1 MEELRKQTETLPLAP
16 VAPSPTPMPLPLSAP
31 GPTTVPGAPTG
42 EDRFQQLIREAAQR
56 RDGVQPAVPTPAPD
70 PKAAMDAF
78 IAMQGAA
85 PTDLGIPEFMPTVT
99 PKPRLT
105 PQQHGARLEKDVIAP
120 WELLDVYS
128 ETGWELAKQIPK
140 IATGRWDELEAPV
153 LFTQD
158 SYLAGEKAS
167 IESFQSR
174 PWWQQII
181 LGIVFDPFG
190 PPVGAGTLAATTKG
204 LLRLATKG
212 IVKGA
217 RIPFK
222 SRRLAV
228 ELLEEGE
235 DGIKIKPELEIT
247 NPEIIQESVNNMPAE
262 KIAFIYGKVDE
273 DAGAYIR
280 FFDESELP
288 KFQDLEARG
297 LGIIQYKGQR
307 GVTNQF
313 RNYRERVHRS
323 QMDED
328 AALPYE
334 PAPGPEVVAPEP
346 IPAPARA
353 PERAPARAVEE
364 PPMSL
369 EQLEAEYRRL
379 DPQVSELGQ
388 QADAAITVFDQVE
401 GYEKFL
407 NSLRAL
413 AKNFDERPGQIPNSV
428 LNRLMPSLRLPRGS
442 SSFEAL
448 DPIASQWNTQW
459 NLGVAPGPENKVL
472 VDDVLQ
478 AAFRQIKTLD
488 SAKALVRE
496 AAEVKQQ
503 FGRIQRRM
511 KAQGIKEGVGAI
523 DQPRSLDVAPSPAV
537 ADEVVDEFLEGRPRG
552 VTEIEGPSGY
562 LPLPIQM
569 AKENNPTQL
578 LHAFKRIV
586 WYEGN
591 NPDDVMEPS
600 FLIKQAWDGWINVLQ
615 RAHLEVVGTDH
626 AAAALL
632 EKIQAGVRSIPIDS
646 LTTRQVM
653 RELDNLLDAVKNR
666 VDYTPPGAVA
676 PSPAE
681 TTPRVRIVSEDVKQT
696 RIRIIRDKPR
706 VRVIEESPLSDPLP
720 IDIPPSAPGIGV
732 HRVYHGT
739 DQVFDAFDE
748 GAQSINALYGPGVY
762 TTESA
767 SVASRYA
774 ITKSMGL
781 DVPVPDLPFNVWS
794 MDIAVTK
801 FLDIDAVPDK
811 ELLDILRSEGHWTY
825 ELPPNW
831 TNHDLYQ
838 FLTKQFGDKA
848 SVNDWLINHGY
859 DTITHIGGVRTGTDP
874 HRVWVSLDSKIASP
888 AFGSGKPSAA
898 TMIDPAEIVPP
909 PAAAPERAGLF
920 GPEDVVPEPLI
931 QAVPSPKEMAE
942 GGMLQWIVPDTDVRA
957 IIDQHGEFMVVVK
970 DVNGH
975 RAMMKAS
982 DFLKLQD
989 NQAFMDRVREVFVN
1003 RNYDKL
1009 RDTIEATD
1017 GFMKG
1022 LVLRNILD
1030 EVDETLLPGAL
1041 PGGELADI
1049 SGVKLTSEG
1058 SVFPAQKEKFVVM
1071 ITNSGIRRVL
1081 TSLGIKE
1088 VKLEPPYKFGLGE
1101 QGNYSPS
1108 EGIIRINIDAE
1119 DPTHTMF
1126 HELGHALLEEMD
1138 ETALAALLQR
1148 AKLSTD
1154 PTVEGLL
1161 SLARRAE
1168 RTGAIDAAG
1177 VEDEAHYLLEAAV
1190 NLVFTDP
1197 TFNPDIFARLSIE
1210 DRIIEHA
1217 PRPRPDPEQAPG
1229 TFMQQGMDLGEEA
1242 GAAPP
1247 IQGGLDMGAAGR
1259 GVEQTPLLD
1268 ADQIAQKAEIN
1279 RQRKAGQGGMFDD
1292 MEGLA
1297 QLERINGTP
1306 GTQYVLE
1313 VSYGRPAPLST
1324 TTVTVEG
1331 ISRTQHRWMVKTDM
1345 VESRRAFQEADNLE
1359 EFNFQEEV
1367 VGWITKFEDEDVYRI
1382 HALGDTI
1389 ADPGVALGNG
1399 PSLQAVIRGIIWDVN
1414 NNQMAFKLENGT
1426 IVPFGEYGGGGG
1438 SWRRRHIRADYTGEP
1453 GQLRLH
1459 RDINEAI
1466 LNLRKRKQLLQRIA
1480 GEADQPAR
1488 AVARMRAQIS
1498 QEADRLTAL
1507 LNNIVDATYEQITTV
1522 PSNQLRRAAY
1532 TETSTVTAVSST
1544 ERSGL
1549 LISRG
1554 AEVEMQGMGRNVTE
1568 QALEAQQRLGD
1579 HRYTKQLLE
1588 KVINE
1593 QEEGWEGTV
1602 SIIREDLEDEANAL
1616 GILADLMAEEGSDAS
1631 RGLVRGLRDEI
1642 YDEIGT
1648 VDPKF
1653 QGGWGSMYE
1662 QAGGGRTARP
1672 PGGWAGED
1680 PALQRQLDQIMER
1693 AAQNGERIQYP
1704 GTGPMADDEIG
1715 RFADSPPPPR
1725 IPTIVSEPGQGFIR
1739 LPNLRHIREF
1749 LTQDIVDETNP
1760 MVQWIYQY
1768 TPMNWVD
1775 KSVNAITPAA
1785 KLKIA
1790 YMMAQV
1796 ADDQYLEVLMQSVW
1810 DVYAKSAPR
1819 TFFGKRIPGPLR
1831 KLLPGTGIMDIP
1843 INWKTGSWGDS
1854 GIQWNDIWEN
1864 YNGIHKAQVDKY
1876 ADRLDGNLRKL
1887 IAEFAN
1893 IVNTEVENLRKINGL
1908 PERRRFR
1915 PVGEVYFP
1923 RKGVRKYDEATKR
1936 YYDFEKPSNPNHERL
1951 WMTAQD
1957 VYEKHG
1963 IDFMSDP
1970 RAVLELHV
1978 RQALKEIRHFQME
1991 EMIEE
1996 LGFAVKV
2003 SELVDPAIV
2012 AARADALG
2020 AWQAAQKALKAAVRA
2035 KYGEELQTR
2044 IGKLIADMNID
2055 LGLDADISRAQAA
2068 LRAERGT
2075 VRADLAGEVLKLT
2088 ADESRAKIAFYQ
2100 ARQNY
2105 RKAVNR
2111 ARDREYIQLT
2121 DDHSPLWGGTL
2132 KAGIHPITPNRFKTK
2147 FFLTEDAQHIEDY
2160 IKGLD
2165 PDNAG
2170 VTATT
2175 FNTLANTSR
2184 FLASVGDFAMPFQ
2197 HLLPVMWRRP
2207 DVWVNA
2213 TFNHYR
2219 AFWDPTVQA
2228 RLVRDNIDDYWE
2240 LALNGVP
2247 VGDPEFFAALS
2258 PGQGIDFDA
2267 ILRKVELKGLENMSG
2282 VERTALKHVRSAQRL
2297 GRGLGRQTF
2306 GRFQTSYQTG
2316 LGFARVLLYKALKN
2330 NKKWASDKNQLF
2342 SYIRNMTGGLDSRR
2356 LGIGPTQRGV
2366 EGMWIAF
2373 SPRLLRST
2381 LALTS
2386 DAIQA
2391 AISDPGL
2398 IATAGFKEVTGRAS
2412 ARQTESF
2419 NTIRNMIAGVFTLYT
2434 VTGLAMGKDWDEIKQ
2449 GMNPLNGRRFLSY
2462 QINGDWIGVGGQMRA
2477 LMQFQWSL
2485 IGLLSRQRGEYSDLM
2500 SMNMMKNPFIYFF
2513 MSRGAPGITLGGTAI
2528 ESFTPIDILPF
2539 DDPDGGLDFLA
2550 HYGTNSAP
2558 FALQHYLESR
2568 TWESAAM
2575 EMFGARASFNPRD
2588 RAVSYITGGE
2598 ESVYADQPPMIKW
2611 LVNEMIDDGTSF
2623 DSIEMKRRKE
2633 LLSLPRSGLSYMEW
2647 KSIED
2652 KFSGRRGQ
2660 AAEEEDFGKNDI
2672 NDPDPMKRAMA
2683 QYYELFRHPR
2693 VRDAEGISM
2702 PNGDE
2707 IFSRLFR
2714 AKANLSVE
2722 QGGWGWTTDQAK
2734 HVIANTNRRPV
2745 PWFVLSQVSGARKD
2759 SIIRSQR
2766 MREQMF
2772 IEMGRKDLAMISHR
2786 LFYMLPPEVGA
2797 YSEEVDRLVEGGPH
2811 EFGPY
2816 MYDEAWGH
2824 QEQRLEDIEEAGG
2837 ALGRPNLDIERVVGM
2852 AR

>member
-1 MEELRKQTETLPLAP
+1 MVTQPPQPTPDPFMEMVMEELRKQTETLPLAP
-16 VAPSPTPMPLPLSAP
+16 PGASPTPMPLPLSPA

-42 EDRFQQLIREAAQR
+42 EDRLQQLIREAAQR
-56 RDGVQPAVPTPAPD
+56 RDGAQPSAPIAAPD

-85 PTDLGIPEFMPTVT
+85 PPDLGIPEFMPTVT

-105 PQQHGARLEKDVIAP
+105 PEQHKVAGNAIPWMVGALFDIPA
-120 WELLDVYS
+120 
-128 ETGWELAKQIPK
+128 ETGTELVAQIPK
-140 IATGRWDELEAPV
+140 IVTGRWDELEAPTIV
-153 LFTQD
+153 TKG
-158 SYLAGEKAS
+158 ATAT
-167 IESFQSR
+167 IEDFWER
-174 PWWQQII
+174 PWWQQLL
-181 LGIVFDPFG
+181 LGAVFDPLG
-190 PPVGAGTLAATTKG
+190 PPIGVGAVKGLYRLAAKG
-204 LLRLATKG
+204 VMKG
-212 IVKGA
+212 T
-217 RIPFK
+217 RIPF
-222 SRRLAV
+222 RGRQLAV

-235 DGIKIKPELEIT
+235 DGIKIKPDLEKA
-247 NPEIIQESVNNMPAE
+247 NPEIIQESVNNMPPG
-262 KIAFIYGKVDE
+262 KIAFIYGIADE
-273 DAGAYIR
+273 DAGAYVR
-280 FFDESELP
+280 FFDEADLAE
-288 KFQDLEARG
+288 FQRLEADG
-297 LGIIQYKGQR
+297 LGVIQYKGQNN
-307 GVTNQF
+307 VTDRF
-313 RNYRERVHRS
+313 RIYRERVNRMK
-323 QMDED
+323 MDEE
-328 AALPYE
+328 AAVPYE
-334 PAPGPEVVAPEP
+334 RAPGPEVVPT
-346 IPAPARA
+346 PAPGAA
-353 PERAPARAVEE
+353 PQPAPTPARAPARAGQE
-364 PPMSL
+364 PLSLAELEDEYIRLDSRVGEL
-369 EQLEAEYRRL
+369 EQQAVAVGEQFTTTKRRW
-379 DPQVSELGQ
+379 
-388 QADAAITVFDQVE
+388 
-401 GYEKFL
+401 L
-407 NSLRAL
+407 NSFNAFF
-413 AKNFDERPGQIPNSV
+413 KQYDDKYGQIQNSV
-428 LNRLMPSLRLPRGS
+428 LNRLFPSLRLAKGGR
-442 SSFEAL
+442 SSFEVL
-448 DPIASQWNTQW
+448 DPLADQWNRQLTIP
-459 NLGVAPGPENKVL
+459 LDTGPEGKVL
-472 VDDVLQ
+472 IDNVIEAIRSERKQLADAIAIENEARAVKQ
-478 AAFRQIKTLD
+478 EFTQIK
-488 SAKALVRE
+488 
-496 AAEVKQQ
+496 
-503 FGRIQRRM
+503 RRM
-511 KAQGIKEGVGAI
+511 RGQGIKEGVGAI
-523 DQPRSLDVAPSPAV
+523 DQPRLRT
-537 ADEVVDEFLEGRPRG
+537 EGVVDEFVADQARLNI
-552 VTEIEGPSGY
+552 TEIEGPSGSIS
-562 LPLPIQM
+562 LELKN
-569 AKENNPTQL
+569 AKDNNPAQL
-578 LHAFKRIV
+578 LHPFGRLIR
-586 WYEGN
+586 YQGN
-591 NPDDVMEPS
+591 DPDGVMDSGVRE
-600 FLIKQAWDGWINVLQ
+600 AWEAWIDQLGTVYNDL
-615 RAHLEVVGTDH
+615 VGTDD
-626 AAAALL
+626 AAAQLVL
-632 EKIQAGVRSIPIDS
+632 KIDDGLQAIPIDS
-646 LTTRQVM
+646 LPTRQVM
-653 RELDNLLDAVKNR
+653 KELDNLLESVKNGL
-666 VDYTPPGAVA
+666 DYTPPGGAA
-676 PSPAE
+676 PS
-681 TTPRVRIVSEDVKQT
+681 
-696 RIRIIRDKPR
+696 
-706 VRVIEESPLSDPLP
+706 
-720 IDIPPSAPGIGV
+720 
-732 HRVYHGT
+732 
-739 DQVFDAFDE
+739 
-748 GAQSINALYGPGVY
+748 
-762 TTESA
+762 
-767 SVASRYA
+767 
-774 ITKSMGL
+774 
-781 DVPVPDLPFNVWS
+781 
-794 MDIAVTK
+794 
-801 FLDIDAVPDK
+801 
-811 ELLDILRSEGHWTY
+811 
-825 ELPPNW
+825 
-831 TNHDLYQ
+831 
-838 FLTKQFGDKA
+838 
-848 SVNDWLINHGY
+848 
-859 DTITHIGGVRTGTDP
+859 
-874 HRVWVSLDSKIASP
+874 
-888 AFGSGKPSAA
+888 
-898 TMIDPAEIVPP
+898 
-909 PAAAPERAGLF
+909 PAAAPERPVNFVQPEDPTAKALRMQAGPKVPSTPAARVIDFDETPDYQFSPDNVIEYLTSEGSRPMIVVRVPGWGIQAFYKSTGRNSGMPDQWLPFDGIMQIPAFRGWVDKQRFTSGLF
-920 GPEDVVPEPLI
+920 KDADHPLHRFGDQKLKDMSERLSQMDIPEGMYVAEHKDINAWLNTPETLRHNSLVDEITLDPT
-931 QAVPSPKEMAE
+931 APSPVTVVPSPKEMAE

-970 DVNGH
+970 DTKGH

-982 DFLKLQD
+982 DFLKFQD
-989 NQAFMDRVREVFVN
+989 NQTFMDRVREVFVN
-1003 RNYDKL
+1003 RNW
-1009 RDTIEATD
+1009 RDYPNIPEAGE
-1017 GFMKG
+1017 GFMEGVWIKDPAERIKALRPEAHVLDPLLRRG
-1022 LVLRNILD
+1022 DIEELV
-1030 EVDETLLPGAL
+1030 
-1041 PGGELADI
+1041 DI
-1049 SGVKLTSEG
+1049 SGVKLSSEG
-1058 SVFPAQKEKFVVM
+1058 SVLPAQRVKFVEM
-1071 ITNSGIRRVL
+1071 IQNSGIRRVL
-1081 TSLGIKE
+1081 TSFGVKE
-1088 VKLEPPYKFGLGE
+1088 VRLEPPYKFGLGE
-1101 QGNYSPS
+1101 QGNFSPS
-1108 EGIIRINIDAE
+1108 EGIIRLNIDAE

-1126 HELGHALLEEMD
+1126 HELGHVALEEL
-1138 ETALAALLQR
+1138 EGARLEVLLQR
-1148 AKLSTD
+1148 AKSSTN
-1154 PTVEGLL
+1154 PTVQGLL
-1161 SLARRAE
+1161 SLATRAA
-1168 RTGAIDAAG
+1168 RTGPLDPAG
-1177 VEDEAHYLLEAAV
+1177 MEDESHYLIEAAV

-1197 TFNPDIFARLSIE
+1197 KFDPDLYARLSI
-1210 DRIIEHA
+1210 DDKIIEVA
-1217 PRPRPDPEQAPG
+1217 PRVPEEQAPG
-1229 TFMQQGMDLGEEA
+1229 AFMQQGMDLGEEA

-1268 ADQIAQKAEIN
+1268 ADQIAQKVEIN
-1279 RQRKAGQGGMFDD
+1279 RQRAAGQGGMFDD

-1297 QLERINGTP
+1297 QLERINQTP
-1306 GTQYVLE
+1306 GTQYFLE
-1313 VSYGRPAPLST
+1313 VNYGRPTPYMT
-1324 TTVTVEG
+1324 TTLVVEG
-1331 ISRTQHRWMVKTDM
+1331 VSRTQHRWMIKTDM
-1345 VESRRAFQEADNLE
+1345 VESRRAFQQAENLE

-1367 VGWITKFEDEDVYRI
+1367 AGWITKFEDEDIYRI

-1399 PSLQAVIRGIIWDVN
+1399 KSLQGVMRGVVWDVN
-1414 NNQMAFKLENGT
+1414 NNRMAIKMENGD
-1426 IVPFGEYGGGGG
+1426 IMPFGEYGGGGG
-1438 SWRRRHIRADYTGEP
+1438 SWRKRHMRADYTGES

-1466 LNLRKRKQLLQRIA
+1466 LDLRKRKRLLERVA
-1480 GEADQPAR
+1480 GEANQPPR
-1488 AVARMRAQIS
+1488 AVARMRAQIA

-1507 LNNIVDATYEQITTV
+1507 LNNIVDVTYQQITTV
-1522 PSNQLRRAAY
+1522 PPEQIRRAAY
-1532 TETSTVTAVSST
+1532 AETSAVTAVPAT

-1549 LISRG
+1549 LIARG
-1554 AEVEMQGMGRNVTE
+1554 AEAEMQGMGRNVTE

-1588 KVINE
+1588 QVIRD
-1593 QEEGWEGTV
+1593 QEEGWEETV
-1602 SIIREDLEDEANAL
+1602 SIIRQDLEDEANAL
-1616 GILADLMAEEGSDAS
+1616 GILADLMAEEGSDAA

-1672 PGGWAGED
+1672 SGGWPGSD
-1680 PALQRQLDQIMER
+1680 PELDRQLDAIMER
-1693 AAQNGERIQYP
+1693 AAQNGERVQYQ
-1704 GTGPMADDEIG
+1704 GAGPMADDEIG

-1739 LPNLRHIREF
+1739 LPNVRHIREF
-1749 LTQDIVDETNP
+1749 LMEDIVDENNP
-1760 MVQWIYQY
+1760 VVQWIYQY

-1796 ADDQYLEVLMQSVW
+1796 ADDQYLEVVMQAVW
-1810 DVYAKSAPR
+1810 DAYAKSAPR
-1819 TFFGKRIPGPLR
+1819 TFFGKRITGPLR

-1864 YNGIHKAQVDKY
+1864 YNGIHKAHVDKY
-1876 ADRLDGNLRKL
+1876 ADRLDGKMRHL

-1893 IVNTEVENLRKINGL
+1893 IVNTEVEKIRKVNGL
-1908 PERRRFR
+1908 TERRRLR
-1915 PVGEVYFP
+1915 PVSEVYMP

-1936 YYDFEKPSNPNHERL
+1936 YYNFEKPSNPNHERL

-1978 RQALKEIRHFQME
+1978 RQALKEVRHHQME

-2012 AARADALG
+2012 SARADALG

-2035 KYGEELQTR
+2035 EYGEELQTR

-2075 VRADLAGEVLKLT
+2075 VRADLASEVLRLT

-2105 RKAVNR
+2105 RKAINR

-2147 FFLTEDAQHIEDY
+2147 FFLTEDAQHIEAF

-2170 VTATT
+2170 VAATT

-2184 FLASVGDFAMPFQ
+2184 FIASVGDFAMPFQ

-2207 DVWVNA
+2207 DAWVNA

-2219 AFWDPTVQA
+2219 AWWDPTVQA

-2267 ILRKVELKGLENMSG
+2267 FLRRIEAEGPENMNSAK
-2282 VERTALKHVRSAQRL
+2282 RAALQHAREGLRL
-2297 GRGLGRQTF
+2297 GRGVGRQTL

-2316 LGFARVLLYKALKN
+2316 LGFSRVLLYKALKN
-2330 NKKWASDKNQLF
+2330 NKKWAGNKNELF

-2356 LGIGPTQRGV
+2356 LGIGPTQRGI

-2391 AISDPGL
+2391 MVADPGVL
-2398 IATAGFKEVTGRAS
+2398 LTGGFGQVTGRAS

-2419 NTIRNMIAGVFTLYT
+2419 NTIRNMIAGVFGLYT
-2434 VTGLAMGKDWDEIKQ
+2434 LAGLGMGKDWDEIKQ

-2477 LMQFQWSL
+2477 LMQFSWSVM
-2485 IGLLSRQRGEYSDLM
+2485 GLLSGQRGEFSDLM
-2500 SMNMMKNPFIYFF
+2500 STNMMKNPFVYFF

-2528 ESFTPIDILPF
+2528 EAATDDIDILPF
-2539 DDPDGGLDFLA
+2539 DDPDGPLDFVT
-2550 HYGTNSAP
+2550 HYMENSAP
-2558 FALQHYLESR
+2558 FALQHFLESR
-2568 TWESAAM
+2568 TWESAVM

-2598 ESVYADQPPMIKW
+2598 ESVYADQSPMIKW
-2611 LVNEMIDDGTSF
+2611 MVNELVDDGTSTF
-2623 DSIEMKRRKE
+2623 DNIEMKRRKE
-2633 LLSLPRSGLSYMEW
+2633 LLSLPRSGLSYMQW
-2647 KSIED
+2647 KSVED

-2714 AKANLSVE
+2714 AKANLAVE
-2722 QGGWGWTTDQAK
+2722 QGGWGWTVDQAK

-2786 LFYMLPPEVGA
+2786 LFYMLPPEQGA
-2797 YSEEVDRLVEGGPH
+2797 YSESVDRLVEGGPH
-2811 EFGPY
+2811 DFGPY

-2824 QEQRLEDIEEAGG
+2824 QEQRLEDIQGAGG
-2837 ALGRPNLDIERVVGM
+2837 AQGLPNVDIERIVAG

>member
-1 MEELRKQTETLPLAP
+1 MY
-16 VAPSPTPMPLPLSAP
+16 
-31 GPTTVPGAPTG
+31 
-42 EDRFQQLIREAAQR
+42 IRRQAGNWQN
-56 RDGVQPAVPTPAPD
+56 
-70 PKAAMDAF
+70 
-78 IAMQGAA
+78 
-85 PTDLGIPEFMPTVT
+85 
-99 PKPRLT
+99 
-105 PQQHGARLEKDVIAP
+105 
-120 WELLDVYS
+120 
-128 ETGWELAKQIPK
+128 
-140 IATGRWDELEAPV
+140 
-153 LFTQD
+153 

-313 RNYRERVHRS
+313 RNYRERVHRT

-328 AALPYE
+328 AVRPYD

-488 SAKALVRE
+488 TAKALVRE

-552 VTEIEGPSGY
+552 VTAIEGPSGY

-666 VDYTPPGAVA
+666 VDY
-676 PSPAE
+676 
-681 TTPRVRIVSEDVKQT
+681 
-696 RIRIIRDKPR
+696 
-706 VRVIEESPLSDPLP
+706 
-720 IDIPPSAPGIGV
+720 IPPAG
-732 HRVYHGT
+732 R
-739 DQVFDAFDE
+739 
-748 GAQSINALYGPGVY
+748 
-762 TTESA
+762 
-767 SVASRYA
+767 
-774 ITKSMGL
+774 
-781 DVPVPDLPFNVWS
+781 
-794 MDIAVTK
+794 
-801 FLDIDAVPDK
+801 AVP
-811 ELLDILRSEGHWTY
+811 S
-825 ELPPNW
+825 
-831 TNHDLYQ
+831 
-838 FLTKQFGDKA
+838 
-848 SVNDWLINHGY
+848 
-859 DTITHIGGVRTGTDP
+859 
-874 HRVWVSLDSKIASP
+874 
-888 AFGSGKPSAA
+888 
-898 TMIDPAEIVPP
+898 

-931 QAVPSPKEMAE
+931 QAVPSPKEMADA
-942 GGMLQWIVPDTDVRA
+942 GMEILLDTDVRA

-970 DVNGH
+970 DTDGR

-989 NQAFMDRVREVFVN
+989 NQAFTDRIRQVIVN
-1003 RNYDKL
+1003 RHW
-1009 RDTIEATD
+1009 RDYPDIPEFTSD
-1017 GFMKG
+1017 DFMRG

-1242 GAAPP
+1242 GVAPP

-1399 PSLQAVIRGIIWDVN
+1399 LSLQAVIRGIIWDVN

-2111 ARDREYIQLT
+2111 ARDRQYIQLT

-2772 IEMGRKDLAMISHR
+2772 IEIGRKDLAMISHR